1 MKIGCISDTHG
12 VLPAEVFDH
21 FKGVDEI
28 WHAGDFG
35 TMDIADQLQLIAPL
49 VGVYGNVDG
58 HDIRLEYPEHNRFT
72 REGIDVWMTHIG
84 GVPGRYSLP
93 VKEEINA
100 NPPDIFV
107 CGHSHILKVARDPK
121 LNNMIYINPGAAGIQ
136 GFHQKR
142 TLMRFELSDGI
153 VSDMEVIDLGPRV
166 SLS

>member
-21 FKGVDEI
+21 FKEVDEI

-35 TMDIADQLQLIAPL
+35 TIDVVDQLQLIAPV

-58 HDIRLEYPEHNRFT
+58 YDIRAEYPEHMRFT
-72 REGIDVWMTHIG
+72 REGMDIWMTHIG

-93 VKEEINA
+93 IKEKMESE
-100 NPPDIFV
+100 PPNVFV
-107 CGHSHILKVARDPK
+107 CGHSHMLKVARDPK

-142 TLMRFELSDGI
+142 TLMRFECHDGQLTN
-153 VSDMEVIDLGPRV
+153 MEVIDLGFTTNP
-166 SLS
+166 